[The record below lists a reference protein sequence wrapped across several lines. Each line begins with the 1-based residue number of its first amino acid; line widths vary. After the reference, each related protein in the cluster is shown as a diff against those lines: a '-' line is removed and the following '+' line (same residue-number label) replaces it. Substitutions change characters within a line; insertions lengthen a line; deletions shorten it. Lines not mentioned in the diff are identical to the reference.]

1 LYSDTNIQANILN
14 EQFKSAFTTE
24 DTTTMP
30 SKGQSPHPT
39 MPEIKV
45 NTNGVIKLLKCIN
58 LHKATGP
65 DNIPAHFLNNLS
77 EELSPFLSFF
87 FQLSIDSGNIPVD
100 WKQANVVPIFKKGDK
115 HSAVNYRP
123 VSLTAICCKLLEH
136 IITSKIRKHLSQN
149 KILHDS
155 QHGFRSKRSC
165 ETQLVISIQDLA
177 KSLADGN
184 QIDIILLDFS
194 KAFDKVPHQ
203 RLIHRLNYYG
213 IRDKHLNWI
222 TYFLGNRQQQVLL
235 NGIASSKL
243 SIDSGVPQGTV
254 LDPTLFLLFIND
266 LPEHVNCNVRL
277 YADDCLLYRNV
288 NNQSDSELLQK
299 DLTNVENWEDMA
311 DEVQPGKMLCHPCYQ
326 EENSP

>member
-1 LYSDTNIQANILN
+1 
-14 EQFKSAFTTE
+14 
-24 DTTTMP
+24 M
-30 SKGQSPHPT
+30 
-39 MPEIKV
+39 
-45 NTNGVIKLLKCIN
+45 
-58 LHKATGP
+58 
-65 DNIPAHFLNNLS
+65 
-77 EELSPFLSFF
+77 
-87 FQLSIDSGNIPVD
+87 
-100 WKQANVVPIFKKGDK
+100 
-115 HSAVNYRP
+115 
-123 VSLTAICCKLLEH
+123 
-136 IITSKIRKHLSQN
+136 
-149 KILHDS
+149 
-155 QHGFRSKRSC
+155 
-165 ETQLVISIQDLA
+165 
-177 KSLADGN
+177 
-184 QIDIILLDFS
+184 
-194 KAFDKVPHQ
+194 
-203 RLIHRLNYYG
+203 IHRLNYYG